1 MKENGGELKV
11 CLKEVEFCE
20 QNLIKPDMKPGVYA
34 VLSVSDQGTGMDSN
48 LTTKIF
54 DPFFTTKEKSKGTG
68 MGLSV
73 VHGIVKSMNGDI
85 KVYSEPGIGSEFK
98 VYLPVEKSSFVKQDN
113 FAKTTIVGGTEN
125 ILLVDDEEGILI
137 MEKRLLM
144 RLGYQVTS
152 YLSSIE
158 ALEVFRLNPA
168 RYDLVISDMAMPGLP
183 GDKLAA
189 ALLKIRPDIPIL
201 LCTGFSDSLSE
212 EKMSSLGIK
221 DLLIKPIV
229 MKVLAQKIREALDE
243 NKIILP

>member
-1 MKENGGELKV
+1 
-11 CLKEVEFCE
+11 
-20 QNLIKPDMKPGVYA
+20 
-34 VLSVSDQGTGMDSN
+34 
-48 LTTKIF
+48 
-54 DPFFTTKEKSKGTG
+54 
-68 MGLSV
+68 
-73 VHGIVKSMNGDI
+73 
-85 KVYSEPGIGSEFK
+85 
-98 VYLPVEKSSFVKQDN
+98 
-113 FAKTTIVGGTEN
+113 
-125 ILLVDDEEGILI
+125 

-189 ALLKIRPDIPIL
+189 GLLKIRPDIPIL